1 MPVSYDIS
9 ADHTTPAIHVI
20 HENPDWTAPLFA
32 ALEARGLAYRDWNLA
47 AGDLA
52 LAEAAPQGVFY
63 NRMSASSHTRGNRY
77 APEMTAGVL
86 A

>member
-52 LAEAAPQGVFY
+52 LAEAAPQGVF
-63 NRMSASSHTRGNRY
+63 
-77 APEMTAGVL
+77 
-86 A
+86 

>member
-32 ALEARGLAYRDWNLA
+32 AL
-47 AGDLA
+47 
-52 LAEAAPQGVFY
+52 
-63 NRMSASSHTRGNRY
+63 
-77 APEMTAGVL
+77 
-86 A
+86 

>member
-32 ALEARGLAYRDWNLA
+32 ALEARGLTYRDWNLA
-47 AGDLA
+47 AGELA
-52 LAEAAPQGVFY
+52 LAEAEPKGEIINCMNDTKSTTA
-63 NRMSASSHTRGNRY
+63 NR
-77 APEMTAGVL
+77 
-86 A
+86 